1 MSEYQERAK
10 GCKCC
15 TKHVPLPTTLKS
27 SCRVFT
33 WLVSILIPMVCR
45 LLLLFTQL
53 IAPDEG
59 LPVLQD
65 FGL

>member
-1 MSEYQERAK
+1 VLTHEEQ
-10 GCKCC
+10 
-15 TKHVPLPTTLKS
+15 VIPTTLKS
-27 SCRVFT
+27 TCLVFT